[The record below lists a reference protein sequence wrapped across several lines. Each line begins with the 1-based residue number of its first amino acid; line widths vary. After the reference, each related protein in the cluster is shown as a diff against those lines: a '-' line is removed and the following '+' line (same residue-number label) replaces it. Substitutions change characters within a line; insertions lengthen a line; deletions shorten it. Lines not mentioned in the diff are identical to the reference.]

1 MCPKEAENWETE
13 GIAGNPNNS
22 QTRTDLV
29 RLMVLRS
36 AAVVQLYWTGL
47 PEFSPFRYRTTYSEQ
62 RIATSNRHITSHVS
76 DAVPGELVRSA
87 IDNEF
92 FDVSSLISHSGKC
105 MSSRGHCFWE

>member
-1 MCPKEAENWETE
+1 LDRAA
-13 GIAGNPNNS
+13 GIFTF
-22 QTRTDLV
+22 QIQDDILRTK
-29 RLMVLRS
+29 
-36 AAVVQLYWTGL
+36 
-47 PEFSPFRYRTTYSEQ
+47 
-62 RIATSNRHITSHVS
+62 NRHITSHVS

>member
-62 RIATSNRHITSHVS
+62 RIATSPATFPMQFPVNWC
-76 DAVPGELVRSA
+76 GQRSTM
-87 IDNEF
+87 NF
-92 FDVSSLISHSGKC
+92 SMYRL
-105 MSSRGHCFWE
+105 